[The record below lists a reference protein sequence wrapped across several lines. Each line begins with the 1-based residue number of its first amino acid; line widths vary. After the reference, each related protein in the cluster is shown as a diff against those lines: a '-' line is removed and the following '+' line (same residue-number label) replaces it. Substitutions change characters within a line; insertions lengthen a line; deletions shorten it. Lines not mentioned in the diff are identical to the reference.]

1 MKEINEF
8 IKDVL
13 LFIKEIFIG
22 VILFFVIGIVF
33 AIIMTFI
40 DNYYKKSNNIIED
53 NIELQKYNDS
63 LKFKVNN
70 LDSIK
75 NAKVLEVEV
84 LDDDSTINLFYNLIK

>member
-53 NIELQKYNDS
+53 NIELQKHNDS
-63 LKFKVNN
+63 LKIEVDN

-75 NAKVLEVEV
+75 NAKVIEVQT
-84 LDDDSTINLFYNLIK
+84 LNNDSTVKLFYQLIK

>member
-53 NIELQKYNDS
+53 NIELQKHNDS
-63 LKFKVNN
+63 LKIEVDN

-75 NAKVLEVEV
+75 NAKVIEVKT
-84 LDDDSTINLFYNLIK
+84 LDNDSTIKLFYQLIK